1 MTKKLYSTEKW
12 KERSWRKQRDELRKK
27 RRARLRSKEKRPK
40 GTREDGKAR
49 RSFVTVTAPVLF
61 SLIKNPDGVIA
72 FLRDTQFWGARSH
85 VAFDLSGVTTM
96 TADAVAALTAAI
108 RAMPKTVVRGN
119 LPSDP
124 AAADMLMQSG
134 FFDYVRSIKP
144 LPTCTRGKIAQ
155 EQSKKVEPRVAR
167 DLIHR
172 GTEAIHGVAKP
183 HFSTYRVLIESMSN
197 THNHAAKRYA
207 GSKTWWA
214 TVYADHSS
222 GRACY
227 TFLDIGVGIFRSMKV
242 SPFRR
247 LYRKFGTRNNVALLK
262 DILDGKVESRT
273 GKNYRGKGLP
283 AIYRLLKEGK
293 IHSLVIITNDVYA
306 NVSTGDF
313 RVLPTEFAGTLLYWE
328 N

>member
-12 KERSWRKQRDELRKK
+12 KERSRRKQRDELRKK
-27 RRARLRSKEKRPK
+27 QRAKLRRTEKRPK
-40 GTREDGKAR
+40 GTRGNRKAP

-61 SLIKNPDGVIA
+61 SLFKNPDGAIA
-72 FLRDTQFWGARSH
+72 FLRDIQFWGGRSH
-85 VAFDLSGVTTM
+85 LTFDLSGVTVM
-96 TADAVAALTAAI
+96 TADAVAALTATI
-108 RAMPKTVVRGN
+108 RAMPETIVRGN

-134 FFDYVRSIKP
+134 FFDYVTSTKP
-144 LPTCTRGKIAQ
+144 LPTCTRGKIVQ
-155 EQSKKVEPRVAR
+155 KQSKKVEPRVAR
-167 DLIHR
+167 DLIHT
-172 GTEAIHGVAKP
+172 GTAAIHGVAKP

-197 THNHAAKRYA
+197 THNHAAREYA
-207 GSKTWWA
+207 GNQTWWA
-214 TVYADHSS
+214 TVYADHIS

-242 SPFRR
+242 NPFRR
-247 LYRKFGTRNNVALLK
+247 LYRKLGARNNVALLK

-273 GKNYRGKGLP
+273 RKNYRGKGLP
-283 AIYRLLKEGK
+283 AINRLLKEGK